1 MNTLNFI
8 SINLLA
14 LLSLQPL
21 EIAREDFN
29 STQKAEA
36 TNQVILDE
44 NGYEI
49 GDLATDFNLK
59 NVDGKMVSLGNYKDA
74 KGFIVVFTCNH
85 CPFSRAYEERII
97 ALDKKYKAKGF
108 PVIAINPTD
117 PEKYESDSFEN
128 MQKQAKE
135 KGYTFPYLL
144 DVGQKVFPQYGATN
158 TPHVYVLTKTAEG
171 NKVAYIGAIDDN
183 AKNPAAVQ
191 KKYVEAAVESLLSG
205 KSPTVT
211 QTKAIGCT
219 ISM

>member
-1 MNTLNFI
+1 MSILNLI

-14 LLSLQPL
+14 ILSLQPS
-21 EIAREDFN
+21 EIVRGDFN
-29 STQKAEA
+29 SSQRIEV
-36 TNQVILDE
+36 TNTVVIVE

-59 NVDGKMVSLGNYKDA
+59 NVDGEMVSLANYADA

-85 CPFSRAYEERII
+85 CPFSQAYEERII
-97 ALDKKYKAKGF
+97 ALDKKYKAQGF

-144 DVGQKVFPQYGATN
+144 DVGQKIFPQYGATN

-191 KKYVEAAVESLLSG
+191 KNMWKQLWSHSYQANH
-205 KSPTVT
+205 
-211 QTKAIGCT
+211 QQ
-219 ISM
+219 

>member
-1 MNTLNFI
+1 MSILKLI
-8 SINLLA
+8 SINLLTI
-14 LLSLQPL
+14 LSFQPA
-21 EIAREDFN
+21 EIAKDDFKFN
-29 STQKAEA
+29 QKTEA
-36 TNQVILDE
+36 VNQVILDE
-44 NGYEI
+44 NGYKI
-49 GDLATDFNLK
+49 GDQAADFNLK

-85 CPFSRAYEERII
+85 CPFSQAYEERII

-128 MQKQAKE
+128 MQLQAKE

-144 DVGQKVFPQYGATN
+144 DVGQKIFPQYGATN

-183 AKNPAAVQ
+183 AKNTAAVQ
-191 KKYVEAAVESLLSG
+191 KKYVEAAVESLLAG
-205 KSPTVT
+205 NSPAVT

-219 ISM
+219 ISR

>member
-29 STQKAEA
+29 STQKKEEA
-36 TNQVILDE
+36 NPAILVE
-44 NGYEI
+44 NGYQI

-59 NVDGKMVSLGNYKDA
+59 NVDGKMVSLTNYTDA

-85 CPFSRAYEERII
+85 CPFSQAYEERII

-144 DVGQKVFPQYGATN
+144 DVGQKIFPQYGATN
-158 TPHVYVLTKTAEG
+158 TPHVYVLNKTSGG

-219 ISM
+219 ISR

>member
-14 LLSLQPL
+14 LLSLQPS
-21 EIAREDFN
+21 EVAREDFN
-29 STQKAEA
+29 STQKTESA
-36 TNQVILDE
+36 NPGILDE

-49 GDLATDFNLK
+49 GDQATDFNLK
-59 NVDGKMVSLGNYKDA
+59 NVDGKMVTLSNYKDA

-85 CPFSRAYEERII
+85 CPFSQAYEERII

-144 DVGQKVFPQYGATN
+144 DVGQKIFPQYGATN
-158 TPHVYVLTKTAEG
+158 TPHVYVLTKTPEG

-219 ISM
+219 ISR